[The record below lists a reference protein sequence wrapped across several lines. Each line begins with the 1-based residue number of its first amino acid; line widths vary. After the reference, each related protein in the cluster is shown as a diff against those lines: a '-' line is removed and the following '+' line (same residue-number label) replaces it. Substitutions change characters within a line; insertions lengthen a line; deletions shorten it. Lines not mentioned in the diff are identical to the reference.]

1 MVCLNSYAFYAL
13 DTFIL
18 RVSINLCHNNDII
31 PTPLGAVCYHL
42 LKGKTVIVCSR
53 HRAVDISIKY
63 DYAFILCVF
72 FADTQ
77 LSFDRLFGLIVARI
91 SCVNNCCFH
100 NSFSF
105 DFSDLSFDGRNGNGN
120 VGNMTPCCNGTCR
133 QGLRAIHLA
142 LDGKAFPFI
151 LPVRK
156 TSYANCSCG
165 AGVLFRG
172 LLCPRSAPR
181 PNTRSRRK
189 EAAFCPLVQSCKS
202 RLSP

>member
-1 MVCLNSYAFYAL
+1 MAL
-13 DTFIL
+13 LYLSSSKKIRTQLDKNCVLIL
-18 RVSINLCHNNDII
+18 QLCNFFVLICFASDI
-31 PTPLGAVCYHL
+31 L
-42 LKGKTVIVCSR
+42 LVIS
-53 HRAVDISIKY
+53 DISLWI
-63 DYAFILCVF
+63 CG
-72 FADTQ
+72 
-77 LSFDRLFGLIVARI
+77 R
-91 SCVNNCCFH
+91 NNCCFH

-120 VGNMTPCCNGTCR
+120 VEDMSLYCNDTCR

-172 LLCPRSAPR
+172 LLCPRSTPR